1 MNVGLYHTV
10 AAMRT
15 NQQRVEII
23 SSNIA
28 NSESAG
34 FKRML
39 HVAHG
44 SSGWGREPSH
54 EQIVTGTRVDL
65 SQGVLERTGESLDL
79 ALDGPG
85 FFVLDGPNGETLT
98 RNGSFQLT
106 DRGVLVSSDGRA
118 VQWQGARGVID
129 LDGPD
134 VKIDNR
140 GAARQGNIVVGR
152 IRVVDVEGTDAIE
165 PDDTGGY
172 RVREGANVVQ
182 SDAVVTQ
189 GFAER
194 ANVETIDELVEM
206 IAAQRAFES
215 ASQAFK
221 TIDQSYRRLNQ

>member
-23 SSNIA
+23 TSNIA

-44 SSGWGREPSH
+44 RSGWGREPGH

-85 FFVLDGPNGETLT
+85 FFVLDGPTGETLT

-106 DRGVLVSSDGRA
+106 DRGVLVSDDGRV
-118 VQWQGARGVID
+118 VQWQGQRGVID

-134 VKIDNR
+134 VKVDGR
-140 GAARQGNIVVGR
+140 GAVRQGSLLIGR
-152 IRVVDVEGTDAIE
+152 VRVVDVEGTDPIE
-165 PDDTGGY
+165 PDDAGGY
-172 RVREGANVVQ
+172 RVREGANLVQ
-182 SDAVVTQ
+182 SEAVVTQ